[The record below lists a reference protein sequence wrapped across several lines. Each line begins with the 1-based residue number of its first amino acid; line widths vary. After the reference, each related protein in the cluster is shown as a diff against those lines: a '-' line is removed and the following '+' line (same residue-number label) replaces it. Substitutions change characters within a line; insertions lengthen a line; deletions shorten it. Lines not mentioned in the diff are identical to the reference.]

1 MARIPRGV
9 NLGDGSRYQ
18 ATIAI
23 VERLLKPDGGWIDD
37 PQAKRRIK
45 FLPLYGRLEATLAHA
60 VRPQL
65 HISILQTSAADD
77 SPARPRRDKFH
88 IYTGAPSGE
97 ASAIPP
103 VGPVHNRFQLCPR
116 RPFELLQHVPRV
128 VGEFRQTPSRVP
140 A

>member
-9 NLGDGSRYQ
+9 NLGDGSRHQ

-37 PQAKRRIK
+37 LQAKGRIK
-45 FLPLYGRLEATLAHA
+45 LLPLNGRLEATLALA

-65 HISILQTSAADD
+65 HIYIHQTSAVPD
-77 SPARPRRDKFH
+77 SPAFTRITKFR
-88 IYTGAPSGE
+88 IYAGAPSE
-97 ASAIPP
+97 QPAIPS
-103 VGPVHNRFQLCPR
+103 VGPVHSRFQLCPR

-128 VGEFRQTPSRVP
+128 VGN
-140 A
+140 

>member
-45 FLPLYGRLEATLAHA
+45 FLPLSGRFQPTPPPA
-60 VRPQL
+60 VRRHL
-65 HISILQTSAADD
+65 HTSILQTSALNN
-77 SPARPRRDKFH
+77 SPPRPQRKNFH
-88 IYTGAPSGE
+88 ISTGPPPGE
-97 ASAIPP
+97 APAIPP

-116 RPFELLQHVPRV
+116 RPFELLQHVP
-128 VGEFRQTPSRVP
+128 
-140 A
+140 

>member
-1 MARIPRGV
+1 MARIPWGV

-45 FLPLYGRLEATLAHA
+45 FLPLYGRRDPPPPPPS
-60 VRPQL
+60 RPQL
-65 HISILQTSAADD
+65 PLSILQTSAADD
-77 SPARPRRDKFH
+77 SPPRPRRDNFP
-88 IYTGAPSGE
+88 IYTGAPPGE

-116 RPFELLQHVPRV
+116 RPF
-128 VGEFRQTPSRVP
+128 
-140 A
+140 